1 MSKVNFSE
9 IAKDY
14 EKIASMQKSASEI
27 MLNLL
32 KIKENDDVLDLG
44 CGTGHLTRK
53 IRNLTEGRVV
63 GIDPSE
69 GMMREA
75 IEKSRGLG
83 IQDYYDVEITDE
95 YISAFRE
102 IVREAFK
109 QQSMNGLVKLRF
121 NRIFLVALK

>member
-53 IRNLTEGRVV
+53 IRNLTKGRVV

-75 IEKSRGLG
+75 I
-83 IQDYYDVEITDE
+83 
-95 YISAFRE
+95 
-102 IVREAFK
+102 
-109 QQSMNGLVKLRF
+109 
-121 NRIFLVALK
+121 